1 MRYTITSLIFQSD
14 IHMSQSSAPTSGLT
28 VQGLSHAIAGQS
40 ILTDFNF
47 SLDSGNTCLIL
58 GASGSG
64 KTTLLSLL
72 SGLEKPDQGMV
83 RYGDISLYDLSES
96 QRDQFRGRHIG
107 ILFQTFHL
115 IKPFTVQQNI
125 ALAGTMAGL
134 ALDNEYIGSLLKRL
148 GLSDKINQKATTLS
162 VGEAQRLALARA
174 LATKPKWLLCDE
186 PTSSLDDA
194 NTKQML
200 SLLQSEAQ
208 TLGTSLVIVTHDS
221 RVKEQLQADKTIKL
235 EAVQ

>member
-1 MRYTITSLIFQSD
+1 
-14 IHMSQSSAPTSGLT
+14 MSQSSAPTSGLT

>member
-1 MRYTITSLIFQSD
+1 
-14 IHMSQSSAPTSGLT
+14 MSQSSAPTSGLT

-40 ILTDFNF
+40 ILTDFDF
-47 SLDSGNTCLIL
+47 SLSSGNTCLIL

-72 SGLEKPDQGMV
+72 SGLEKPDQGTV
-83 RYGDISLYDLSES
+83 RYGDTSLYDLSES

-134 ALDNEYIGSLLKRL
+134 ALDKEYIGSLLKRL
-148 GLSDKINQKATTLS
+148 GLTDKAHKKAAILS

-174 LATKPKWLLCDE
+174 LATKPKWLFCDE

-194 NTKQML
+194 NTAQML

-208 TLGTSLVIVTHDS
+208 TLGTSLLIVTHDS

-235 EAVQ
+235 EAGQ